1 MLLLSSFALASSFGL
16 FPVCSL
22 RERPMG
28 FAPKGCELKSLRQTG
43 AEKEEEEEEEVE
55 QEVVD
60 LEKSGGEREGFIE
73 REEQRVVTLVLM
85 MIDWVRRV

>member
-1 MLLLSSFALASSFGL
+1 MLLLSSFALASSLGL

-43 AEKEEEEEEEVE
+43 AEKEEEEEEVE
-55 QEVVD
+55 QEVAD